1 MTSSLI
7 TDTDLPKGIVPS
19 GRRVGRSR
27 LIGEIVVDLGLA
39 SREDVEASV
48 QQARAEGRSTGEMLV
63 SRGTLTSDELAR
75 VLAERFGVD
84 YVDLGVFSVDMNA
97 AHLIAADA
105 ARRYEAIPIGYLDER
120 TLLLATADPGNIVA
134 FDDITMKTGLDVRP
148 VVASREDL
156 GTLIAKLTRLGD
168 VAEAE
173 AGLEDDVDLEIE
185 LRSGD
190 SDDEAP
196 VIKLVHAL
204 IAEAVELGASD
215 IHFAPEGEGMQIY
228 YRVDGVLAR
237 ASVVPRG
244 MARGVISRIKIM
256 SNLDISE
263 RRIPQDGRLALT
275 VIGRQVDVRVV
286 TLPLVAGESV
296 VMRILDHGGGVIEL
310 DKLGLRDGEID
321 KLRHAIAQPYG
332 AILVTGPTGSGKTT
346 TLYGALTELNQGD
359 RSILTIEDPVEY
371 RVDGIKQL
379 QVNTKA
385 GMHFASGLR
394 SMMRADPDVIMV
406 GEIRDRETAQIA
418 VEAALTGHLVL
429 STLHTRNAPTA
440 LVRLDDMGIEPFLVA
455 SAIDCVIAQRLARTL
470 CVNCKEETVLDA
482 EMLKAAG
489 FADVTDDI
497 PSFNAVGCTRCGG
510 TGYRGRV
517 GLYEVMTVNEE
528 IRSLVMREASGDAI
542 TAAAIGS
549 GMRTMRDDG
558 LAKVRTG
565 VTSLAEIARVAGS

>member
-1 MTSSLI
+1 MSSSLI
-7 TDTDLPKGIVPS
+7 TDLPKGIVPS
-19 GRRVGRSR
+19 GRRAGASR

-39 SREDVEASV
+39 SRENVEAAV
-48 QQARAEGRSTGEMLV
+48 QAARAEGRSTGDMLV

-105 ARRYEAIPIGYLDER
+105 ARRYEAVPIGYLDDH

-156 GTLIAKLTRLGD
+156 ATLIAKLSRLDD
-168 VAEAE
+168 VLDAEAE
-173 AGLEDDVDLEIE
+173 VEEESLTAVDL
-185 LRSGD
+185 RD
-190 SDDEAP
+190 ADQEAP

-204 IAEAVELGASD
+204 IAEAIDLGASD
-215 IHFAPEGEGMQIY
+215 IHFAPEGDGLQIY
-228 YRVDGVLAR
+228 YRVDGVLAP
-237 ASVVPRG
+237 ASVVPKG
-244 MARGVISRIKIM
+244 MSRGVVSRIKIM
-256 SNLDISE
+256 ANLDISE
-263 RRIPQDGRLALT
+263 RRVPQDGRLSLT
-275 VIGRQVDVRVV
+275 VSGRPIDVRVV
-286 TLPLVAGESV
+286 TLPLVAGEAV
-296 VMRILDHGGGVIEL
+296 VMRVLDHGGGVIEL
-310 DKLGLRDGEID
+310 DGLGLREQEIS
-321 KLRHAIAQPYG
+321 KLRHAIDQPYG

-346 TLYGALTELNQGD
+346 TLYGALTELNKGS

-371 RVDGIKQL
+371 RVEGIKQM

-429 STLHTRNAPTA
+429 STLHTRDAPTA
-440 LVRLDDMGIEPFLVA
+440 IVRLDDMGIEPFLVA

-470 CVNCKEETVLDA
+470 CVNCKAETLLDG
-482 EMLKAAG
+482 EMLRGAG
-489 FADVTDDI
+489 YADVTDDI
-497 PSFNAVGCTRCGG
+497 PAFEAVGCSRCAQ
-510 TGYRGRV
+510 TGYRGRI
-517 GLYEVMTVNEE
+517 GIYEVMTVNEE
-528 IRSLVMREASGDAI
+528 VRSLVMRNASGDAI
-542 TAAAIGS
+542 AAAAIAG
-549 GMRTMRDDG
+549 GMRPLKDDG
-558 LAKVRTG
+558 LAKVRAG
-565 VTSLAEIARVAGS
+565 VTSLAEVARVAGS

>member
-7 TDTDLPKGIVPS
+7 TDLPKGIVPS
-19 GRRVGRSR
+19 GRRNGASR

-39 SREDVEASV
+39 SRESVEAAV
-48 QQARAEGRSTGEMLV
+48 QAARSEGRSTGDMLV

-105 ARRYEAIPIGYLDER
+105 ARRYEAVPIGYLDDR

-156 GTLIAKLTRLGD
+156 ATLIAKLSRLDD
-168 VAEAE
+168 VLEAE
-173 AGLEDDVDLEIE
+173 SEVEEEALSVDL
-185 LRSGD
+185 RD
-190 SDDEAP
+190 ADDEAP

-215 IHFAPEGEGMQIY
+215 IHFSPEGDGLQIY
-228 YRVDGVLAR
+228 YRVDGVLAP
-237 ASVVPRG
+237 ASVVPKG
-244 MARGVISRIKIM
+244 MSRGVVSRIKIM
-256 SNLDISE
+256 ANLDISE
-263 RRIPQDGRLALT
+263 RRVPQDGRLSLT
-275 VIGRQVDVRVV
+275 VSGRPVDVRVV
-286 TLPLVAGESV
+286 TLPLVSGESV
-296 VMRILDHGGGVIEL
+296 VMRVLDHGGGVIEL
-310 DKLGLRDGEID
+310 DALGLRDKEIGM
-321 KLRHAIAQPYG
+321 LRHAIAQPYG

-346 TLYGALTELNQGD
+346 TLYGALTELNKGT

-371 RVDGIKQL
+371 RVEGIKQM
-379 QVNTKA
+379 QVNPKA

-406 GEIRDRETAQIA
+406 GEVRDRETAQIA

-429 STLHTRNAPTA
+429 STLHTRDAPTA
-440 LVRLDDMGIEPFLVA
+440 IVRLDDMGIEPFLVA

-470 CVNCKEETVLDA
+470 CVNCKQEELLDGD
-482 EMLKAAG
+482 MLRAAG
-489 FADVTDDI
+489 YADVTDDI
-497 PSFNAVGCTRCGG
+497 PAFGSVGCTRCGN
-510 TGYRGRV
+510 TGYRGRI
-517 GLYEVMTVNEE
+517 GIYEVMSVNEE
-528 IRSLVMREASGDAI
+528 IRSLIMRNASGDAI
-542 TAAAIGS
+542 AAAAIAG
-549 GMRTMRDDG
+549 GMRPLKDDG
-558 LAKVRTG
+558 LAKVRSG
-565 VTSLAEIARVAGS
+565 VTSLAEVARVAGS

>member
-7 TDTDLPKGIVPS
+7 TDLPKGIVPS
-19 GRRVGRSR
+19 GRPTGRSR

-39 SREDVEASV
+39 SRDDVEAAV

-63 SRGTLTSDELAR
+63 ARQTLTSDELAR

-105 ARRYEAIPIGYLDER
+105 ARRYEAVPIGYLDER

-156 GTLIAKLTRLGD
+156 GVLIAKLSRLDD

-173 AGLEDDVDLEIE
+173 AGLEDEDITVE
-185 LRSGD
+185 LRD
-190 SDDEAP
+190 ADDEAP
-196 VIKLVHAL
+196 IIKLVHAL
-204 IAEAVELGASD
+204 IAEAIELGASD
-215 IHFAPEGEGMQIY
+215 IHFSPEGDGLQIY
-228 YRVDGVLAR
+228 YRVDGVLAT
-237 ASVVPRG
+237 ASVVPKA
-244 MARGVISRIKIM
+244 MTRGVVSRIKIM

-263 RRIPQDGRLALT
+263 RRVPQDGRLSLT
-275 VIGRQVDVRVV
+275 VQGRPVDVRVV
-286 TLPLVAGESV
+286 TLPLVSGESV

-310 DKLGLRDGEID
+310 DGLGLRDGEIGR
-321 KLRHAIAQPYG
+321 LRHAIAQPYG

-371 RVDGIKQL
+371 RIDGIKQL
-379 QVNTKA
+379 QVNPKA

-429 STLHTRNAPTA
+429 STLHTRDAPTA

-470 CVNCKEETVLDA
+470 CTNCKEETLLDG
-482 EMLKAAG
+482 ETLRAAG
-489 FADVTDDI
+489 YADITDDI
-497 PSFNAVGCTRCGG
+497 PAFSAVGCTRCGN
-510 TGYRGRV
+510 TGYRGRT
-517 GLYEVMTVNEE
+517 GIYEVMTVNEE
-528 IRSLVMREASGDAI
+528 IRSLVMREGAADAI
-542 TAAAIGS
+542 LAAAIAG
-549 GMRTMRDDG
+549 GMRPLKDDG
-558 LAKVRTG
+558 LAKVRAG
-565 VTSLAEIARVAGS
+565 ATSLAEVARVAGS